1 MVDRGTPEPM
11 SIVALPNDG
20 DWNKYVASDAEY
32 DLFEP
37 QVTGLPSFKR
47 RQARLK
53 RELHASRAKANKE
66 AAAAAAIKSASET
79 DKSVPTSDATATA
92 NSGKKQRNKSNKSAP
107 RKLPLGVSTLGISA
121 HQLPAPVRQ
130 TIGYVTSG
138 SQSFARGVGHA
149 IAFCNL
155 REILLAQR
163 HHHFVWVRKPSSAF
177 YQAVRFSVLSE

>member
-1 MVDRGTPEPM
+1 M
-11 SIVALPNDG
+11 ALPNDG

-66 AAAAAAIKSASET
+66 AAAAAIKSASET

-92 NSGKKQRNKSNKSAP
+92 TATASGKKQRNKSNKSEP
-107 RKLPLGVSTLGISA
+107 RKLPLGVSTLGISV

-177 YQAVRFSVLSE
+177 YQPARFSVMCE